1 MLRSAAIAA
10 MLFWAACGKAP
21 TGGSFSNVVLPT
33 ADGKANVSLASCPTE
48 RCLAVYVAPWCG
60 YCRASTPLL
69 KQLRPFL
76 RQQGIESWV
85 IVGMDEVG
93 ELKAYAREFGADTLI
108 DVSKAIDARNVPHF
122 YMVEK
127 HGRVLKHVA
136 GLPPNP
142 TDLVGWI
149 LEK

>member
-1 MLRSAAIAA
+1 MLRAVAAAVLL
-10 MLFWAACGKAP
+10 MAACGKKPA
-21 TGGSFSNVVLPT
+21 TGGFSDVVLPT

-76 RQQGIESWV
+76 RRQGVDSWV
-85 IVGMDEVG
+85 IVGMDQEG
-93 ELKAYAREFGADTLI
+93 ELKAYAREFGADTLL
-108 DVSKAIDARNVPHF
+108 DVRKAIDARNVPHF
-122 YMVEK
+122 YMVDK
-127 HGRVLKHVA
+127 TGKILKHVA

-142 TDLVGWI
+142 TDLVSWI